1 LPGRLAQGVV
11 KSNRQQA
18 VDAGFRRRKNDA
30 FAQQFCAPFSQ
41 HSAKWRFRP
50 FRSVTISLYIIF

>member
-30 FAQQFCAPFSQ
+30 FAQQSCAPFSQ

-50 FRSVTISLYIIF
+50 FRDVTISP